1 MTELEN
7 KIRETL
13 PRLKELTKGCVF
25 TDKNKVINYEV
36 VGFSSDGK
44 LTATYFNKFKISW
57 DYNVDKFRIKYDVI
71 GHPIKLNDVLEY
83 LKGKNTEVHSINKY
97 GLFHDRNWKA
107 VCNWDLS
114 SVFLA
119 DQSEELKEFLNS
131 L

>member
-13 PRLKELTKGCVF
+13 PRLKSLTKGCLF
-25 TDKNKVINYEV
+25 TDKNKIIEYEV
-36 VGFSSDGK
+36 LGFSADGR
-44 LTATYFNKFKISW
+44 LSATYFNKFKISW
-57 DYNVDKFRIKYDVI
+57 NYNVDKFRIKYDTI

-83 LKGKNTEVHSINKY
+83 LVLKECKQIKFDIGEKLHIY
-97 GLFHDRNWKA
+97 GYYWN
-107 VCNWDLS
+107 LS

-119 DQSEELKEFLNS
+119 DQNEELINFLNT